1 MKYTESGEI
10 TFRATSGS
18 GALPVPDAIVR
29 VRGAEEGN
37 RFTVYSLL
45 TDIDGVTP
53 RLILPAPNLSFS
65 EEPHSPEAGYARYDV
80 EVSANG
86 YYPKRI
92 YGIPIFPKTSA
103 TQIINMIPLAQSEP
117 YKEYPRGNLNT
128 LIFENPML

>member
-29 VRGAEEGN
+29 IKGAEEGN
-37 RFTVYSLL
+37 RFTVFSLL
-45 TDIDGVTP
+45 TDIDGVTQKV
-53 RLILPAPNLSFS
+53 ILPAPNLSFS
-65 EEPHSPEAGYARYDV
+65 EHPNSPETGYATYDV

-92 YGIPIFPKTSA
+92 YGLPIFPKTSA
-103 TQIINMIPLAQSEP
+103 IQEINMIPLAQSSP

-128 LIFENPML
+128 LIYENPVL